1 MGCASVRPGEVRR
14 GQGRDGAC
22 AGLPSEEGGPTPR
35 GSGPVLQA
43 QLRLPSPSPASCFS
57 LRVSRGAFGG
67 GTPAPLGQGLS
78 KRSPLTCAMTA
89 RKPEASDSMEQG
101 ESKVSLPQP
110 GAGVVGAV
118 SVGPRAVA
126 GGGRSS
132 PTAPGQGPSFPQQA
146 GPRPGSGHLLG
157 HPGLQCPLP
166 LQGLQ
171 PCPSAS

>member
-1 MGCASVRPGEVRR
+1 MRPGEVRR
-14 GQGRDGAC
+14 EQGKDRAC
-22 AGLPSEEGGPTPR
+22 AGLPREEGGPTPR

-43 QLRLPSPSPASCFS
+43 HPRLASPSPASCFS

-67 GTPAPLGQGLS
+67 DTPALLGQALS
-78 KRSPLTCAMTA
+78 KRSPLTCAMSVGKEKA
-89 RKPEASDSMEQG
+89 PDSMEQG
-101 ESKVSLPQP
+101 ESKVPLPQHSR
-110 GAGVVGAV
+110 GVIGLV

-146 GPRPGSGHLLG
+146 GPRPGTGRLLG
-157 HPGLQCPLP
+157 HPCLPCPLP
-166 LQGLQ
+166 PQGLQ